1 MVGIIFSNDTN
12 TCPFLDK
19 YIKVLNNIG
28 QEYEVI
34 LWNREGN
41 NTVYPPNYLVC
52 NVKSDVYVPIRK
64 KIIGFLKFKQF
75 LIKTIKDRDYD
86 KLIFLTTFP
95 AIFCY
100 KLTKKQYKNK
110 YIFDF
115 RDLSYER
122 YGFFRKRVK
131 KIIKNSAFTC
141 LSSPGF
147 AEVLGLDNYV
157 MAHNF
162 RYKDLDQANKC
173 DIGIKKAEGKIKIL
187 HIGITRGE
195 EFNKRIADIFGND
208 ERFEVNI
215 VGSGND
221 TASFVQYIKD
231 IPNVFVK
238 GTYNNEEKAKFIDE
252 ADMLLYYYP
261 CDFNCDRALANKY
274 YDCLIYKKPLI
285 GNADTYSGQRL
296 RQKGLGI
303 SLKLDCDNFA
313 NEVFDFYAS
322 IKIDDFKE
330 AINTEIQAVLND
342 DVKYLKAIED
352 FLIGKSNL

>member
-173 DIGIKKAEGKIKIL
+173 D
-187 HIGITRGE
+187 
-195 EFNKRIADIFGND
+195 
-208 ERFEVNI
+208 RFEGNI